1 MKSSMKYI
9 FVSAVSLLIG
19 FVGTNLINSENE
31 DDTRVTKKPAYWVA
45 PMDANYRRDQ
55 PGKSPM
61 GMDLIPVYKNSEDD
75 AGVVRIS
82 PEVINNLGVRT
93 ALARKDVL
101 TTEIKTVGYVKYDED
116 QLKHIHP
123 RVEGWVEKLY
133 VKAAGD
139 PVKKGQPLYNLYS
152 PQLVNAQEEYLLA
165 LSQNNQSLISAS
177 KSRLHALQLSKSF
190 IKDLQQS
197 RTVKQTVTFNSPQDG
212 VVDKLNIREGFF
224 VQPGTTLMSI
234 GNLDQVWVEVEVFER
249 QASLVREGLA
259 VTMKIDYLQGRVWE
273 GDVDY
278 LYPTLDP
285 KNRTARARLRFDNA
299 DKLLKPNMFTEVV
312 IHRQSDELVVLVPR
326 ESVIRTG
333 EKNLVVLALG
343 DGRFKSVAVKIGDTD
358 DENIAIKEGV
368 LEGDSVVVSAQFLLD
383 SESSKNSDFLRMN
396 HEPTSNN
403 VMPMNHKEMKHSNM
417 DDMKNDD
424 QLHPQA
430 NH

>member
-1 MKSSMKYI
+1 MKSSIKYM
-9 FVSAVSLLIG
+9 FVAAVSLLIG
-19 FVGTNLINSENE
+19 IVGTILINSQSE
-31 DDTRVTKKPAYWVA
+31 DDAPTTKKPAYWVA

-61 GMDLIPVYKNSEDD
+61 GMDLIPVYKNLDD
-75 AGVVRIS
+75 AAGVVRIS

-133 VKAAGD
+133 IKAAGD
-139 PVKKGQPLYNLYS
+139 PVQKNQPLYDLYS

-165 LSQNNQSLISAS
+165 LSQNNKSLISAS
-177 KSRLHALQLSKSF
+177 ENRLNALQLSKLF
-190 IKDLQQS
+190 IKDLQKS
-197 RTVKQTVTFNSPQDG
+197 RKVKQTVTFYSPQDG
-212 VVDKLNIREGFF
+212 VVDNLNIREGFF

-234 GNLDQVWVEVEVFER
+234 GNLDQVWVEVEIFER

-273 GDVDY
+273 GNVDY

-333 EKNLVVLALG
+333 QKNLVVLALG

-358 DENIAIKEGV
+358 DKNIAIKEGV
-368 LEGDSVVVSAQFLLD
+368 LEGDRVVVSAQFLLD
-383 SESSKNSDFLRMN
+383 SESSKDSDFLRMN
-396 HEPTSNN
+396 HDPVSNN
-403 VMPMNHKEMKHSNM
+403 VMPMNHKGMKHSNM
-417 DDMKNDD
+417 DDMNNDD
-424 QLHPQA
+424 QLNPHA

>member
-1 MKSSMKYI
+1 M
-9 FVSAVSLLIG
+9 FVAAVSLLIG
-19 FVGTNLINSENE
+19 IVGTIVLNSQNE
-31 DDTRVTKKPAYWVA
+31 DDSPVTKKPAYWVA

-61 GMDLIPVYKNSEDD
+61 GMDLIPVYKNLDDD

-93 ALARKDVL
+93 ALARKEAL

-133 VKAAGD
+133 IKAAGD
-139 PVKKGQPLYNLYS
+139 PVTKNQPLYDLYS

-165 LSQNNQSLISAS
+165 LSQNNKSLISAS
-177 KSRLHALQLSKSF
+177 ENRLNALQLSKSF
-190 IKDLQQS
+190 IKDLQRS
-197 RTVKQTVTFNSPQDG
+197 RKVKQTVTFYSPQDG
-212 VVDKLNIREGFF
+212 VVDNLNIREGFF

-234 GNLDQVWVEVEVFER
+234 GNLDQVWVEVEIFER
-249 QASLVREGLA
+249 QASLVRAGLA

-273 GDVDY
+273 GSVDY

-285 KNRTARARLRFDNA
+285 NNRTARARLRFDNA

-333 EKNLVVLALG
+333 QKNLVVLALG

-368 LEGDSVVVSAQFLLD
+368 LEGDRVVVSAQFLLD
-383 SESSKNSDFLRMN
+383 SESSKDSDFLRMN

-403 VMPMNHKEMKHSNM
+403 VMPMNHKGMKHSNM
-417 DDMKNDD
+417 DDMNNDD
-424 QLHPQA
+424 QLNPHA

>member
-1 MKSSMKYI
+1 MKSSMKYMC
-9 FVSAVSLLIG
+9 VAAVSLLIG
-19 FVGTNLINSENE
+19 IVGTIVLNSQNE
-31 DDTRVTKKPAYWVA
+31 DDAPITSKPAYWVA

-61 GMDLIPVYKNSEDD
+61 GMDLIPVYKNLDDD

-82 PEVINNLGVRT
+82 PEVVNNLGVRT
-93 ALARKDVL
+93 ALARKEAL

-133 VKAAGD
+133 IKAAGD
-139 PVKKGQPLYNLYS
+139 PVTKNQPLYDLYS

-165 LSQNNQSLISAS
+165 LSQNNKSLISAS
-177 KSRLHALQLSKSF
+177 ENRLNALQLSKLF
-190 IKDLQQS
+190 IKDLQKS
-197 RTVKQTVTFNSPQDG
+197 RKVKQTVTFYSPQDG
-212 VVDKLNIREGFF
+212 VVDNLNIREGFF
-224 VQPGTTLMSI
+224 VKPGTTLMSI
-234 GNLDQVWVEVEVFER
+234 GNLDQVWVEVEIFER
-249 QASLVREGLA
+249 QASLVRAGLA

-273 GDVDY
+273 GSVDY

-333 EKNLVVLALG
+333 QKNLVVLALG
-343 DGRFKSVAVKIGDTD
+343 DGRFKSVVVKIGDTD

-383 SESSKNSDFLRMN
+383 SESSKDSDFLRMN
-396 HEPTSNN
+396 HDPVSNN

-424 QLHPQA
+424 QLNPHA